1 MLPFFLSSIKK
12 RSLLSSPPPMHN
24 RCPLITLINS
34 VLTGRQCPASVHCT
48 HNSQLPLAQRRYSI
62 KNGALN
68 PFTLLQLM
76 LEQRFIVRQSVG
88 RSLQPDLTLACTFV
102 FSACIVLRAILSS
115 SPSLFLSVLFLVTFL
130 FQRQTVAHIR
140 LHFDEI
146 CLSQLRK
153 EKSAKNNAKG
163 LDRTSF
169 FPSEEISV
177 KY

>member
-1 MLPFFLSSIKK
+1 
-12 RSLLSSPPPMHN
+12 MHN

-34 VLTGRQCPASVHCT
+34 ELTGRQCPASVHCT

-76 LEQRFIVRQSVG
+76 LEQRFIVRQSVE
-88 RSLQPDLTLACTFV
+88 RPDLTLACTFV

-115 SPSLFLSVLFLVTFL
+115 SPSLFLLVLFLVTFL

-153 EKSAKNNAKG
+153 EKSAKNNTKG
-163 LDRTSF
+163 LNRTSF
-169 FPSEEISV
+169 TPGRNLCKILNRFLFLFPALLF
-177 KY
+177 